1 MNYLHISE
9 CAHMI
14 HYVSLECQ
22 TQPACYGLD
31 KTNIFIRRYILYFI
45 RYFVNFWRKLQTTT
59 TCRAEQSSAD
69 VETGRPLQDSLR
81 PATLLPS
88 EGYYTLFFG
97 FNLSQTAFFAQTA
110 LYFSRFD
117 VIILKL
123 VPVIVKQNCLTGLT
137 WSVFGLSLSSRSQS
151 ANLYSDR
158 LSLLPWL
165 MERKS
170 LRWGGM
176 ISS

>member
-1 MNYLHISE
+1 MILNDIKSCYSAPSACHCPYDAPDSEWKINVGLDQRYELLTYLRM
-9 CAHMI
+9 CTHMI
-14 HYVSLECQ
+14 HYISLESQ
-22 TQPACYGLD
+22 SQHACYGLD

-45 RYFVNFWRKLQTTT
+45 RYFVNFRRKLQTTT

-110 LYFSRFD
+110 LNFSRFD

-123 VPVIVKQNCLTGLT
+123 V
-137 WSVFGLSLSSRSQS
+137 SVS
-151 ANLYSDR
+151 
-158 LSLLPWL
+158 
-165 MERKS
+165 E
-170 LRWGGM
+170 
-176 ISS
+176 

>member
-1 MNYLHISE
+1 MLAWSRDMNYLHISE

-45 RYFVNFWRKLQTTT
+45 RYLVNFWRKLQTTT
-59 TCRAEQSSAD
+59 TSWAEDDISHLSAD
-69 VETGRPLQDSLR
+69 VETGRPLDHSLC
-81 PATLLPS
+81 PTTLLTS

-97 FNLSQTAFFAQTA
+97 FNFSQTAFFAQTA

-117 VIILKL
+117 VVILKI
-123 VPVIVKQNCLTGLT
+123 VPIIG
-137 WSVFGLSLSSRSQS
+137 
-151 ANLYSDR
+151 
-158 LSLLPWL
+158 
-165 MERKS
+165 
-170 LRWGGM
+170 
-176 ISS
+176 

>member
-1 MNYLHISE
+1 MAFRSQCISLSIWCSRVWMEDKCWPGPEIWITYILHISE

-14 HYVSLECQ
+14 HYISLECQ
-22 TQPACYGLD
+22 SQPACYGLD

-59 TCRAEQSSAD
+59 TSWTEDDICYHSAD
-69 VETGRPLQDSLR
+69 VETGRPLQHSLL
-81 PATLLPS
+81 PATLLTS

-110 LYFSRFD
+110 LNFSRFD

-123 VPVIVKQNCLTGLT
+123 V
-137 WSVFGLSLSSRSQS
+137 SVS
-151 ANLYSDR
+151 
-158 LSLLPWL
+158 
-165 MERKS
+165 E
-170 LRWGGM
+170 
-176 ISS
+176 